1 MNPAGYQE
9 WYCEWPCHE
18 PCYEVLEYFALSGL
32 NIKQTL
38 LYHLSQMDT
47 LPSYEIRLLDF
58 VDSKNLNRQSTNFLT
73 RDLFFKVLKFQ
84 RKNGRHDTSQILF
97 FLSKKKYI
105 LSCYITQIKIG
116 TKTEHNLHF

>member
-1 MNPAGYQE
+1 
-9 WYCEWPCHE
+9 
-18 PCYEVLEYFALSGL
+18 
-32 NIKQTL
+32 
-38 LYHLSQMDT
+38 MDT

-84 RKNGRHDTSQILF
+84 RKNGRHDISQILF
-97 FLSKKKYI
+97 FLSKKIYI
-105 LSCYITQIKIG
+105 LSYYITQIKIG

>member
-1 MNPAGYQE
+1 
-9 WYCEWPCHE
+9 
-18 PCYEVLEYFALSGL
+18 
-32 NIKQTL
+32 
-38 LYHLSQMDT
+38 MDT

-97 FLSKKKYI
+97 FFSKKNIYTIVLYNTNKNWNKKNTI
-105 LSCYITQIKIG
+105 FTS
-116 TKTEHNLHF
+116 NFSF

>member
-9 WYCEWPCHE
+9 WYYEWPCHE

-84 RKNGRHDTSQILF
+84 RKNEMNGTIHQKFYFSSQ
-97 FLSKKKYI
+97 KKNIYYRVI
-105 LSCYITQIKIG
+105 
-116 TKTEHNLHF
+116 